1 MARMDGPRSSRS
13 WTTATSTTSA
23 APGHRTGKSI
33 SNRAGTGPRK
43 SNASTK
49 EEVVKKVVAFAAGV
63 LLLAVTVAPVLA
75 HHSFAMYDQSTSKT
89 MTGKLVRYIP
99 GANHAQLIF
108 DVLGPDGKPMM
119 QNGKVVQ
126 WGVEG
131 PSAAS
136 LSRQGVAPKTSP
148 EGTIF
153 TVRLYPLRDGR
164 PFGALAGL
172 LISCGNAM
180 PAGGCT
186 KETGKVLLENAN
198 NDA

>member
-1 MARMDGPRSSRS
+1 MKKFV
-13 WTTATSTTSA
+13 A
-23 APGHRTGKSI
+23 A
-33 SNRAGTGPRK
+33 
-43 SNASTK
+43 
-49 EEVVKKVVAFAAGV
+49 AAGV
-63 LLLAVTVAPVLA
+63 LLADRDGRAGALP
-75 HHSFAMYDQSTSKT
+75 S
-89 MTGKLVRYIP
+89 LVRDVRPEDDEDDDRQAGALYP

-119 QNGKVVQ
+119 ENGKPVQ

-136 LSRQGVAPKTSP
+136 LARQGVAPKTFPDGSV
-148 EGTIF
+148 F

-164 PFGALAGL
+164 PFGAMAGL
-172 LISCGNAM
+172 LIFCGNAM

>member
-1 MARMDGPRSSRS
+1 VKQFV
-13 WTTATSTTSA
+13 A
-23 APGHRTGKSI
+23 A
-33 SNRAGTGPRK
+33 
-43 SNASTK
+43 
-49 EEVVKKVVAFAAGV
+49 AAGV
-63 LLLAVTVAPVLA
+63 LLLTVMVAPALS

-108 DVLGPDGKPMM
+108 DVLGPDGKPLM

-136 LSRQGVAPKTSP
+136 LARQGVAPKTFP

-164 PFGALAGL
+164 PFGAMAGL
-172 LISCGNAM
+172 LISCGNTM
-180 PAGGCT
+180 PAGGCS